1 MDFPARFAQP
11 NQAFGYARSGT
22 GVAGPPTGWKGEY
35 GVATQGVGMVSQGQV
50 NVGGTDWHP
59 TILYLLGLTVL
70 EMIVFGILA
79 KMLR

>member
-1 MDFPARFAQP
+1 MDFPTRMAQP
-11 NQAFGYARSGT
+11 NQAFGYWRGGAGIS
-22 GVAGPPTGWKGEY
+22 GPPTGGKGEY
-35 GVATQGVGMVSQGQV
+35 GVATQGVGMASQGQV

>member
-1 MDFPARFAQP
+1 MEFPTRMAQP

-22 GVAGPPTGWKGEY
+22 GVAGLPTGWKGEY
-35 GVATQGVGMVSQGQV
+35 GMATQGVGMASQGQV
-50 NVGGTDWHP
+50 KVAGTDWHP
-59 TILYLLGLTVL
+59 TILYLIGLVIV